1 MAHTKGLKVS
11 FCTHELTHC
20 RFYILETCCHRPAT
34 FKGQYVV
41 KIT

>member
-11 FCTHELTHC
+11 FCAHELTQC
-20 RFYILETCCHRPAT
+20 RFYILVTCCHRPAT